1 MEASDSIKGS
11 YAWRSILHGR
21 EILRKGAQWRVG
33 NGKDISIWGKAGLP
47 SVSIPRVN
55 NPMGIDFPEIKISL
69 LINSHTRNWDMDLL
83 QALFRLEEVKLIRSI
98 PLGNVSTR
106 DKIVW
111 SHSQSSVYSVK
122 SGYYFF
128 SKDRYMLNDGSVSS
142 KQSQKLWKLIWSL
155 SVPAKVRNFMWRTTK
170 NAIPVKTNLV
180 KRKVLLEASCD
191 HCHLHPEIVM
201 HALWSCQC
209 LTEVWESDQAWNF
222 KCVRSFTDFQ
232 QLILYIAE
240 AGLDLDMFSMVV
252 WTLWHRRNQLRIGSS
267 ILPLG
272 QIISQAQQTLLD
284 FYRVQ
289 PMQTTPSSS
298 ISRPAAL

>member
-1 MEASDSIKGS
+1 MEASDSIKRS

-33 NGKDISIWGKAGLP
+33 NEEDISIWGKAGLP
-47 SVSIPRVN
+47 SVSIPQVN

-209 LTEVWESDQAWNF
+209 LTEVWESDQA
-222 KCVRSFTDFQ
+222 
-232 QLILYIAE
+232 
-240 AGLDLDMFSMVV
+240 
-252 WTLWHRRNQLRIGSS
+252 
-267 ILPLG
+267 
-272 QIISQAQQTLLD
+272 
-284 FYRVQ
+284 
-289 PMQTTPSSS
+289 
-298 ISRPAAL
+298 